1 MSTNPLENLER
12 QFRAIRERLGVKKGD
27 RAYLDF
33 DTVSKHDAGPHVE
46 LVDGEL
52 HFVICERGTE
62 YKRRVAKDEDE
73 LLYWLICTITRWL
86 ASDWECCNRIPDQDS
101 RIGWMNKEIEL
112 LQTLNPSW
120 AIRKYNEYKRLLAKG
135 QLRDPRS
142 NQSE

>member
-1 MSTNPLENLER
+1 MSINPLDNLEH

-33 DTVSKHDAGPHVE
+33 DTVSKHDGGPHVE

-62 YKRRVAKDEDE
+62 YERRVAKGEDE
-73 LLYWLICTITRWL
+73 LLYWLVSSITFSL
-86 ASDWECCNRIPDQDS
+86 ATDWECRNRIPDQDT
-101 RIGWMNKEIEL
+101 RIGWMNKELEI
-112 LQTLNPSW
+112 LQTINPRW
-120 AIRKYNEYKRLLAKG
+120 AIRRYEERKGLLAKG
-135 QLRDPRS
+135 LLRDPRN